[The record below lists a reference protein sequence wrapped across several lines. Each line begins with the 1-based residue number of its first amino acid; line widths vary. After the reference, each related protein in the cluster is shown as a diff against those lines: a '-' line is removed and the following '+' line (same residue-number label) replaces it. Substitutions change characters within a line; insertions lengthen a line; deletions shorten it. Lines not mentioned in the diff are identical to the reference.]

1 MDIDAMGS
9 QMASEHGVEDVWSI
23 SFLNIG
29 ADLDSGIVENIA
41 SINLGSVNFDGSC
54 NDAVHEEPGI
64 SYGEWC

>member
-1 MDIDAMGS
+1 MDMDIDAMGS
-9 QMASEHGVEDVWSI
+9 QMTSEHGVDDVWSN
-23 SFLNIG
+23 SFLKIG

-64 SYGEWC
+64 SY